1 MAEGPSWYH
10 PAAMPLPRGSRGLA
24 LVVFSALTI
33 VHTWPLVTAPGRLSR
48 NDHPD
53 TLLNEWTIAWV
64 AHEAPRAPWHLFDAN
79 IFHPD
84 RDALAYSEH
93 LTVPAAMGAPLFWA
107 GASPVLVYNLVLLAG
122 FALTGWAMSVLVW
135 RWTGDWA
142 AASIA
147 GVVLAF
153 NAHSFTRLPHLQA
166 QHVEFLPF
174 VLLAFDDLLREPSLR
189 AALRLAAW
197 FTLQSLVSVYLMV
210 FTTVALAAGA
220 LVRPEDWWGA
230 RAKRLAPFV
239 AVAAALAIAVNL
251 PFLLPYERLGLVRPL
266 DEVAFYSAQWRDY
279 LATPA
284 RVHYSTWSAHFF
296 GGTALFPGFTGL
308 ALALV
313 AIVHGLPLSDRR
325 ARMTLAAGLAG
336 IALSFGPHLPGYATL
351 YRWLPLLQG
360 VPAAARFG
368 YLAIVATAVLAGFGV
383 AALRARWSGTRW
395 LPAATF
401 GLFLLANADGFSAP
415 IPYTNAEPLLPLYS
429 RLRRDTDA
437 VLVEF
442 PFYPPDRT
450 FHNAPYLL
458 NATRHWRPIVNGY
471 SGLVPAS
478 YVEHYRQLRGFPDER
493 SIEALRTL
501 GVTHVVVHDSDLRK
515 WSSEA
520 AADSVART
528 RDLISLDTNGDVTL
542 YRLR

>member
-1 MAEGPSWYH
+1 
-10 PAAMPLPRGSRGLA
+10 
-24 LVVFSALTI
+24 V
-33 VHTWPLVTAPGRLSR
+33 
-48 NDHPD
+48 
-53 TLLNEWTIAWV
+53 
-64 AHEAPRAPWHLFDAN
+64 
-79 IFHPD
+79 
-84 RDALAYSEH
+84 
-93 LTVPAAMGAPLFWA
+93 
-107 GASPVLVYNLVLLAG
+107 
-122 FALTGWAMSVLVW
+122 
-135 RWTGDWA
+135 
-142 AASIA
+142 
-147 GVVLAF
+147 
-153 NAHSFTRLPHLQA
+153 
-166 QHVEFLPF
+166 
-174 VLLAFDDLLREPSLR
+174 
-189 AALRLAAW
+189 
-197 FTLQSLVSVYLMV
+197 
-210 FTTVALAAGA
+210 AGA
-220 LVRPEDWWGA
+220 LARPEDWWGA
-230 RAKRLAPFV
+230 RAKRLAPFL
-239 AVAAALAIAVNL
+239 ALAAAIAIAVNL
-251 PFLLPYERLGLVRPL
+251 PFLLPYKRLGLVRSL
-266 DEVAFYSAQWRDY
+266 DEVALYSAQWRDY

-284 RVHYSTWSAHFF
+284 RMHYSTWSAHFF

-360 VPAAARFG
+360 VRAAARFG

-415 IPYTNAEPLLPLYS
+415 IPYTNAEPVLPLYS